1 MSGLLYLIA
10 LALVPWLV
18 AWTIRD
24 PAQPT
29 ELWWPFD
36 MKGDETPVATQPG
49 VEKPGNWRQRGANG
63 APWRPAGKLPPANPG
78 PKQRDALPG
87 DCMPRGDQ
95 AGRAATQRSAVLPGP
110 YRADRS
116 PSRPPSGPGMAR

>member
-1 MSGLLYLIA
+1 MSGVLYLIA

-24 PAQPT
+24 TAQPT

-36 MKGDETPVATQPG
+36 MKGDETPQTTRPG
-49 VEKPGNWRQRGANG
+49 VGTPGNWRQRGANG
-63 APWRPAGKLPPANPG
+63 ASWRPAGKLPPPPNLRPR
-78 PKQRDALPG
+78 QRDALPR
-87 DCMPRGDQ
+87 DLLQPDQ
-95 AGRAATQRSAVLPGP
+95 AGRAATRRSAVVSGL

>member
-1 MSGLLYLIA
+1 MSGVLYLIA

-63 APWRPAGKLPPANPG
+63 ASWRPAGKLPPANPG
-78 PKQRDALPG
+78 PRQRDAP
-87 DCMPRGDQ
+87 PRDLLQPDQ
-95 AGRAATQRSAVLPGP
+95 PGRAATRRSAVLPGL
-110 YRADRS
+110 YRAGRS